1 MGVNIFEINLVVNIV
16 SIVNI
21 VIIVNIDKI
30 FDVIYRRLST
40 NICFIQV
47 KFDFLYSCKSKN
59 LVIAVDGNLVKAF
72 FRAIKHYLTGFCCFY
87 SVSYFL

>member
-1 MGVNIFEINLVVNIV
+1 MGVDIFEINLCVNIV
-16 SIVNI
+16 SIVNIVNI
-21 VIIVNIDKI
+21 VIIVNIDKN

-59 LVIAVDGNLVKAF
+59 LVITVEQTLSD
-72 FRAIKHYLTGFCCFY
+72 
-87 SVSYFL
+87 